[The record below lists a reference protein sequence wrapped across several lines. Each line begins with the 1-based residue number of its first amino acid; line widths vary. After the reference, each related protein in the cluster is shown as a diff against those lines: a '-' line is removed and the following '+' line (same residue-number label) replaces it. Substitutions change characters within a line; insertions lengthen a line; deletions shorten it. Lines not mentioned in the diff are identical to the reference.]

1 MTLKFLIH
9 FFHFDGTHPPP
20 PQLGI
25 CMYIYSG
32 MLGICTTWSKGHDG
46 IRVVVHKER
55 FSSMKLDVVSNLF
68 WIPLGPQ
75 VQFVREWLALNNL
88 DSIPLATEILHGGN
102 PTRTECEQQHVK
114 IEAGQSPFPKVKQDN
129 AGDESES
136 TLLNVSGPQIRANI
150 GKFHIGI
157 NFMSWLERK
166 LNPSQKFAVEWAAKH
181 EGFTL
186 IKGPPG
192 TGKTTT
198 LTALLNAIHVREYN
212 RYGLYLITSLT
223 QKNY

>member
-1 MTLKFLIH
+1 MLSHSTTRVTLKFVKHL
-9 FFHFDGTHPPP
+9 HFDLPPP
-20 PQLGI
+20 PRFGI
-25 CMYIYSG
+25 YVYTYSG
-32 MLGICTTWSKGHDG
+32 MLGICTTWSKGHEG

-68 WIPLGPQ
+68 WLPLGSQ

-102 PTRTECEQQHVK
+102 PTTECTLRHVK
-114 IEAGQSPFPKVKQDN
+114 IEADWSPFPKVQQDN
-129 AGDESES
+129 AGDESDS
-136 TLLNVSGPQIRANI
+136 MLLNVSGVGGSGPQIRANI
-150 GKFHIGI
+150 GKFHIGS

-166 LNPSQKFAVEWAAKH
+166 LNPSQKFAVEWAATH

-212 RYGLYLITSLT
+212 R
-223 QKNY
+223 